1 MNLTYEM
8 QGDYN
13 LPNLTVPQEPEVVI
27 GKYGL
32 LRRRYLKENRR
43 VQYTNLLTSGEL
55 NRHLLEVEQEA
66 QAQVEQ
72 MVKQMA
78 KSEGV
83 TEGVT
88 EKLKAADPL
97 KWTQLMNNLRQAA
110 EELVLAELIYR

>member
-32 LRRRYLKENRR
+32 LRRKYLKENRR

-66 QAQVEQ
+66 QEQVEQ
-72 MVKQMA
+72 AVKQMA
-78 KSEGV
+78 KAEGV
-83 TEGVT
+83 TEN
-88 EKLKAADPL
+88 LKAADPL

-110 EELVLAELIYR
+110 EEVVLAELIYR

>member
-43 VQYTNLLTSGEL
+43 IQYTNLLTSGEL

-66 QAQVEQ
+66 QEQVEQ
-72 MVKQMA
+72 AVKQMA
-78 KSEGV
+78 KAEGV
-83 TEGVT
+83 TE
-88 EKLKAADPL
+88 ELKAADPL

>member
-43 VQYTNLLTSGEL
+43 IQYTNLLTSGEL

-66 QAQVEQ
+66 QEQVEQ

-78 KSEGV
+78 KA
-83 TEGVT
+83 EGVT

>member
-43 VQYTNLLTSGEL
+43 IQYTNLLTSGEL

-66 QAQVEQ
+66 QEQVEQ

-83 TEGVT
+83 TE
-88 EKLKAADPL
+88 ELKAADPL